1 VARAYSWLR
10 WGGTSKVTGPA
21 GSAFRSIGIWLHL
34 TIATVRGAVRDDF
47 GIAASS
53 IAFAAFLALVP
64 LIGLIASA
72 YGMIASP
79 DTVSRNIARLVAIL
93 PADAQRLVAH
103 GLATK
108 LAMLR
113 DNVATTI
120 VSTGITLFS
129 ARRAG
134 RSLLH
139 GINLAYR
146 VRCERSGIRRQLV
159 STLLVLGCA
168 ALLLTA
174 LVSLSVLAFLQSY
187 VPDGLPGARLAST
200 IALFGSLT
208 LGAGFGLIVTYRY
221 APACEAIPWRRAL
234 PGTIAGIAM
243 WLCATVLFRIYVS
256 RFASFSDTY
265 GSLAAVVVLMLWLMV
280 SAWVLLLG
288 ARLNAEAMAQSG
300 VSIIEREE

>member
-1 VARAYSWLR
+1 MAHDLISIRRRIVSSVRIAAGGLLR
-10 WGGTSKVTGPA
+10 HA
-21 GSAFRSIGIWLHL
+21 GAWTRLLFSTLRSAL
-34 TIATVRGAVRDDF
+34 RDDF

-64 LIGLIASA
+64 LIGLIAST

-79 DTVSRNIARLVAIL
+79 ATVSHNIARLVAIL
-93 PADAQRLVAH
+93 PLDAQRLVSH

-108 LAMLR
+108 LGTPRGNL
-113 DNVATTI
+113 VTAT
-120 VSTGITLFS
+120 VSIAVTLFS

-146 VRCERSGIRRQLV
+146 VQRERRGLRRQLV

-168 ALLLTA
+168 ALVLTA
-174 LVSLSVLAFLQSY
+174 LVSLSVLALLQSY
-187 VPDGLPGARLAST
+187 VPDGLPGARLVST
-200 IALFGSLT
+200 VILFGSLT
-208 LGAGFGLIVTYRY
+208 LGAGAGLILTYRY
-221 APACEAIPWRRAL
+221 APACDAVPWRRAL
-234 PGTIAGIAM
+234 PGTIAGVVM
-243 WLCATVLFRIYVS
+243 WLVATLLFRIYVS
-256 RFASFSDTY
+256 RFASFGDTY

-288 ARLNAEAMAQSG
+288 ARLNAEVMRSAGIAI
-300 VSIIEREE
+300 VERED

>member
-1 VARAYSWLR
+1 MVDVAVWLR
-10 WGGTSKVTGPA
+10 
-21 GSAFRSIGIWLHL
+21 LM
-34 TIATVRGAVRDDF
+34 IATVRGALRDDF

-79 DTVSRNIARLVAIL
+79 ETVSQNIARLVAIL
-93 PADAQRLVAH
+93 PPDAQRLVAH

-108 LAMLR
+108 LTMLR
-113 DNVATTI
+113 DNVAATI
-120 VSTGITLFS
+120 FSVGVTLFS

-146 VRCERSGIRRQLV
+146 VQHERRGIRRQLV
-159 STLLVLGCA
+159 SMLLVLGCA

-187 VPDGLPGARLAST
+187 VPDGLPGARLVST
-200 IALFGSLT
+200 IILFGSLT
-208 LGAGFGLIVTYRY
+208 LGAGVGLIVTYRY
-221 APACEAIPWRRAL
+221 APACDAIPWRHAL
-234 PGTIAGIAM
+234 PGTIAGVVM
-243 WLCATVLFRIYVS
+243 WLCTTLLFRIYVS
-256 RFASFSDTY
+256 HFASFDDTY

-288 ARLNAEAMAQSG
+288 ARLNAEAMQQSG
-300 VSIIEREE
+300 ATIIERDA

>member
-1 VARAYSWLR
+1 MTDATRNVLANVAVWLR
-10 WGGTSKVTGPA
+10 LMMS
-21 GSAFRSIGIWLHL
+21 
-34 TIATVRGAVRDDF
+34 TVRGALLDDF

-79 DTVSRNIARLVAIL
+79 ETVSRNIARLVAIL
-93 PADAQRLVAH
+93 PPDAQRVVAQ

-108 LAMLR
+108 LALLR
-113 DNVATTI
+113 ENVATT
-120 VSTGITLFS
+120 VVALGVTLFS

-146 VRCERSGIRRQLV
+146 IEHERSGVRRQLV

-174 LVSLSVLAFLQSY
+174 LISLSVLAFLQSY
-187 VPDGLPGARLAST
+187 VPDGLPGARLVST
-200 IALFGSLT
+200 VILFGSLT

-221 APACEAIPWRRAL
+221 APACKPIPWRCAL
-234 PGTIAGIAM
+234 PGTIAGVVM
-243 WLCATVLFRIYVS
+243 WLCATSVFRVYVS
-256 RFASFSDTY
+256 RFASFDDTY

-288 ARLNAEAMAQSG
+288 ARLNAEAMRWSG
-300 VSIIEREE
+300 TSIIERDE